1 MKAFEKVSKAIN
13 KSIELEMIERAEKEK
28 KGLLS
33 SIVKNT
39 KDMKS
44 TKPQTGRKRKI
55 LQNQAQKVK

>member
-1 MKAFEKVSKAIN
+1 
-13 KSIELEMIERAEKEK
+13 MIERAEKEK